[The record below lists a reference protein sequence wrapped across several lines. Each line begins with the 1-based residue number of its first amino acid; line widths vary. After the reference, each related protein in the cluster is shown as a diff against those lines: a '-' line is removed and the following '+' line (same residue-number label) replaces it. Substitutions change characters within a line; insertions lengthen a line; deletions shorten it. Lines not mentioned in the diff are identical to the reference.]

1 MHRIFKDLKQK
12 HSFKITIIGDI
23 GTGKT
28 SILNRYVKDSFSNV
42 VIPTIIDE
50 YYTKTLKTKEN
61 VTIKAQIWDTSGEE
75 KYDSISNHHFINSKG
90 LILVYDITNKN
101 SFDKLNNLMTKI
113 KNKCDKDCIVMIV
126 GNKLDIVQEDS
137 NKREITEE
145 MGMKFANQYNINFIE
160 VSAKNDTR
168 IVDLFEEL
176 LSSIYNNY
184 TSFPPIYT
192 ENSNKRSEFML
203 IEGDKN
209 DGSGYYCF
217 CFF

>member
-1 MHRIFKDLKQK
+1 MHGIFKDLKQK
-12 HSFKITIIGDI
+12 HSFKITIIGDL
-23 GTGKT
+23 GCGKT
-28 SILNRYVKDSFSNV
+28 SILNRYVKDSFSDFVN
-42 VIPTIIDE
+42 PTIVDE

-90 LILVYDITNKN
+90 VILVYDITNKN
-101 SFDKLNNLMTKI
+101 SFEKLNNWMTNI
-113 KNKCDKDCIVMIV
+113 RNKCDKDCIVILV
-126 GNKLDIVQEDS
+126 GNKLDIVQEDC

-145 MGMKFANQYNINFIE
+145 MGKNFANQYNINFIE
-160 VSAKNDTR
+160 VSAKTDTR
-168 IVDLFEEL
+168 IVDIFEEL
-176 LSSIYNNY
+176 LSTIYSNY